1 MTNVGNIDW
10 NTVRLSPYARSIA
23 VVEEDSRMPTA
34 RRIAHEFLARHGLTT
49 IFGNP
54 GSNELPFLADLPDS
68 FRYVLGLHEGV
79 VVGMADG
86 YAQVTGRPVL
96 VNLHAAAGSGNA
108 MGAVTNAVYARSP
121 LVLTAGQQVRSAIG
135 LEAMLANVDAPALMR
150 PLVGWSGEPSC
161 AADVPRSLAQA
172 VFEAQLQRRPT
183 YLSVPYDD
191 WSAEL
196 DGNAVVTLD
205 RSVRRGQQPAEQQLS
220 ELADA
225 LGGARNPALVVG
237 GDLDAAGLS
246 GRVLALAEH
255 LQLPVWTAP
264 STHRLPFPNRHR
276 LFRGQLPAGIES
288 ISTAFDGHDLVLVL
302 GAPVFRYH
310 QHVPGPYLPEGTRLI
325 QVTDDAGAAARAP
338 MGEALVADPAPVL
351 EALLTRLPAGTAADD
366 GPRFRPA
373 PEAQT
378 ADGALHPEQV
388 FAALRDTQAADTRYV
403 VESTS
408 TSAAFW
414 RQMDLRHEGSYFFP
428 AAGGL
433 GFGMPA
439 AVGVGMGAPGRP
451 VVAVIG
457 DGSANYGITAL
468 WTAAQYEVPVTF
480 VILRN
485 GTYGALKWFGE
496 ILGTTNVPGT
506 EIPGLDFA
514 PIAEGY
520 GVPATTVSDAE
531 DLRTQLKTTT
541 AGPRLIQVDT
551 AATRPH

>member
-1 MTNVGNIDW
+1 
-10 NTVRLSPYARSIA
+10 
-23 VVEEDSRMPTA
+23 MPTA
-34 RRIAHEFLARHGLTT
+34 RRLAHEFLERHGLTT

-54 GSNELPFLADLPDS
+54 GSNELPFLAELPAS

-108 MGAVTNAVYARSP
+108 MGAVTNAVSARSP

-135 LEAMLANVDAPALMR
+135 LEAMLANVDAPTLMR
-150 PLVGWSGEPSC
+150 PLVGWAGEPSC

-172 VFEAQLQRRPT
+172 VFEAELQRRPT

-196 DGNAVVTLD
+196 DANAAVTLD
-205 RSVRRGQQPAEQQLS
+205 RSVRRGQLPDEQQLS
-220 ELADA
+220 DIADA
-225 LGGARNPALVVG
+225 LGNARNPALVLG

-246 GRVLALAEH
+246 GRAVALAER
-255 LQLPVWTAP
+255 LELPVWVAP
-264 STHRLPFPNRHR
+264 SAYRLPFPNRHR
-276 LFRGQLPAGIES
+276 LFRGLLPAGIES
-288 ISTAFDGHDLVLVL
+288 VSTALAGHDLVLVL

-310 QHVPGPYLPEGTRLI
+310 QHVPGPYLPAGTRLI

-338 MGEALVADPAPVL
+338 MGEALVADPGPVL
-351 EALLTRLPAGTAADD
+351 EALITRLPARPAAND

-373 PEAQT
+373 PEPET
-378 ADGALHPEQV
+378 ADGAVHPEQV
-388 FAALRDTQAADTRYV
+388 FAALRETQAPDTRYV

-408 TSAAFW
+408 TSGAWW
-414 RQMDLRHEGSYFFP
+414 RQIDLRHEGSYFFP

-439 AVGVGMGAPGRP
+439 AVGVAMGAPDRP
-451 VVAVIG
+451 VIAVIG
-457 DGSANYGITAL
+457 DGSANYGVTAL
-468 WTAAQYEVPVTF
+468 WTAAQYRIPVTF

-485 GTYGALKWFGE
+485 GTYGALKWFGR
-496 ILGTTNVPGT
+496 ILGTPDVPGT

-520 GVPATTVSDAE
+520 GVPATTVTDAE
-531 DLRTQLKTTT
+531 DLRAQLKTTS

-551 AATRPH
+551 AATSPH